1 MTFPA
6 AYDVHRVRLNVFY
19 VACHVRLKAFY
30 VESAWVWETVKNFK
44 HDAGTTSPRK
54 D

>member
-1 MTFPA
+1 MLATCSRSTRNSLEFIG
-6 AYDVHRVRLNVFY
+6 VY

-30 VESAWVWETVKNFK
+30 VESAW
-44 HDAGTTSPRK
+44 AGDRTGTIRQNEAEEA